1 MSWLYSRALMDAYEN
16 SRFSPELGEEF
27 SEGIFSAGE
36 QSAQSNGNLTPQA
49 YLSNDKMT
57 AFSRLSR
64 SGITFKPL
72 TAAHGEALLT
82 WYLAGFRVK
91 TSAQQGKA
99 QGSTESGPLCGDTW
113 RGWLAK
119 YDPNTSS
126 WKTAQC
132 SLLADSEESLETF
145 PRWGMT
151 RNGLLWERPTLAPI
165 MSASASGFRPDGV
178 TTFHTPNTTGLDG
191 GSNSRKALRKRQSM
205 LPTPTCHN
213 AKEGNYQSEQARNT
227 PLLATPVGGKI
238 HPHFTEWLMGWPT
251 GWTDLKPLAM
261 DKFRLWQK
269 LHGSC

>member
-1 MSWLYSRALMDAYEN
+1 MSWLYSRALV
-16 SRFSPELGEEF
+16 EEF
-27 SEGIFSAGE
+27 LEGISSDGE
-36 QSAQSNGNLTPQA
+36 QSAQSNGNHTPQA

-64 SGITFKPL
+64 FGMTFKPL
-72 TAAHGEALLT
+72 MDDLGAELLT
-82 WYLAGFRVK
+82 WFLEASRAR
-91 TSAQQGKA
+91 TSALPEKEL
-99 QGSTESGPLCGDTW
+99 GSTESGPLCGDTW

-119 YDPNTSS
+119 YDPNTYS

-132 SLLADSEESLETF
+132 SLLAGSEESLETF

-165 MSASASGFRPDGV
+165 MSASGSGSLLA
-178 TTFHTPNTTGLDG
+178 TPTCT
-191 GSNSRKALRKRQSM
+191 SNQLAPSMMKHAGCRAFAQAM

-213 AKEGNYQSEQARNT
+213 AKEGNYPSEQARNT
-227 PLLATPVGGKI
+227 PLLATHVGGKI
-238 HPHFTEWLMGWPT
+238 HPHFTEWMMGWPT